1 MTRLVKLGWFK
12 SLDKEKNWFLRSS
25 LGSSSG
31 GGFYA
36 GRSQGT
42 QGSSLTASGV
52 TNLMGSSQGAQGWS
66 SQSAGLRGS
75 LLSSQTVFNPSQG
88 AASFIGDGSEAS
100 LRNLDSTSSNLDG
113 SAGVSRL
120 LMGAQRKGG
129 LPHVVPGLGTR
140 TQTPAG
146 IN

>member
-1 MTRLVKLGWFK
+1 MVGQVSCVPFLSLTLVGMTRLVKLGWFK

-88 AASFIGDGSEAS
+88 AASFLVMVQKLHSAIWIRLPVTWMV
-100 LRNLDSTSSNLDG
+100 LR
-113 SAGVSRL
+113 VF
-120 LMGAQRKGG
+120 
-129 LPHVVPGLGTR
+129 HVY
-140 TQTPAG
+140 
-146 IN
+146 